1 MREDVL
7 LAIIMD
13 CRTSTAIELRYK
25 LGFKKHDSIITK
37 ELSPPG
43 MRRRSDVSFRSH
55 IG

>member
-25 LGFKKHDSIITK
+25 LRFKNMIQ
-37 ELSPPG
+37 
-43 MRRRSDVSFRSH
+43 
-55 IG
+55 